1 MDENFNNIGSDFD
14 DLFDESSAVTVENPV
29 NESQEKA
36 FEIPD
41 MDDMYGV
48 VEESDE
54 NDDNESSDDSESQD
68 LESQDSDLDVWHQ
81 YLRDLGVSDSKAIQF
96 ENEAGEIETVDFDT
110 LDKETQ
116 LTMLRE
122 LTDPGLSEHEIQV
135 VNYLRQNNA
144 SFDDV
149 VNYFAE
155 QRLQQY
161 LAENPDQ
168 VHQKVYS
175 IDEYTNDELYLA
187 DLKSKYPDFTDEE
200 LLAELDAAKLNE
212 DLFNKKSDIIRQQ
225 YKEQEDR
232 QKQEAEAAEQQRY
245 EDLQQNIV
253 NAVLNFKEI
262 SIDPDPESE
271 DWRGLEIED
280 GDRQNILSY
289 LLDQDQE
296 GKSRLVR
303 DIEDPNELIKL
314 SWYKLYGDE
323 TFKHITGY
331 WKGLLKE
338 ARQENAKLSKQIE
351 KYRKET
357 NTVVTPTSGKKSK
370 NSNNKGFSLGDGWDD
385 YLD

>member
-1 MDENFNNIGSDFD
+1 MENFNNIGSDFD
-14 DLFDESSAVTVENPV
+14 DLFDDSSATTVENPV
-29 NESQEKA
+29 DESQEKA

-41 MDDMYGV
+41 MDDDFGV
-48 VEESDE
+48 IEENEED
-54 NDDNESSDDSESQD
+54 NNESSETN
-68 LESQDSDLDVWHQ
+68 EEPETTEEPELDVWHQ
-81 YLRDLGVSDSKAIQF
+81 YLKDLGVSNYKAIQF
-96 ENEAGEIETVDFDT
+96 ENDEGEIETVDFDT

-116 LTMLRE
+116 LTMLKE
-122 LTDPGLSEHEIQV
+122 LTDPGLSEHEIEV
-135 VNYLRQNNA
+135 VNYLRRNNA

-149 VNYFAE
+149 INYFAE

-161 LAENPDQ
+161 LTENPDQ

-175 IDEYTNDELYLA
+175 VDEYTNDELYLA
-187 DLKSKYPDFTDEE
+187 DLKNKYPDFTEEE
-200 LLAELDAAKLNE
+200 LLTELDAAKLNE
-212 DLFNKKSDIIRQQ
+212 ELFNKKSDIIRQQ

-351 KYRKET
+351 KYKKGT
-357 NTVVTPTSGKKSK
+357 NTVVTPTPGKKS
-370 NSNNKGFSLGDGWDD
+370 NSLTNKGFSLGDGWDD

>member
-1 MDENFNNIGSDFD
+1 MENFNNIGSDFD
-14 DLFDESSAVTVENPV
+14 DLFDDSSATTVENPID
-29 NESQEKA
+29 ESQEKA

-41 MDDMYGV
+41 MDDDFGV
-48 VEESDE
+48 IEENEED
-54 NDDNESSDDSESQD
+54 NNESSETN
-68 LESQDSDLDVWHQ
+68 EEPETTEEPELDVWHQ
-81 YLRDLGVSDSKAIQF
+81 YLKDLGVSDYKAIQF
-96 ENEAGEIETVDFDT
+96 ENDEGEIETVDFDT

-116 LTMLRE
+116 LTMLKE
-122 LTDPGLSEHEIQV
+122 LTDPGLSEHEIEV
-135 VNYLRQNNA
+135 VNYLRRNNA

-149 VNYFAE
+149 INYFAE

-161 LAENPDQ
+161 LTENPDQ

-175 IDEYTNDELYLA
+175 VDEYTNDELYLA
-187 DLKSKYPDFTDEE
+187 DLKNKYPDFTDEE

-212 DLFNKKSDIIRQQ
+212 ELFNKKSDIIRQQ

-351 KYRKET
+351 KYKKGT
-357 NTVVTPTSGKKSK
+357 NTVVTPTPGKKS
-370 NSNNKGFSLGDGWDD
+370 NSLTNKGFSLGDGWDD

>member
-14 DLFDESSAVTVENPV
+14 ELFDESSAITVENSV
-29 NESQEKA
+29 EESQEKV
-36 FEIPD
+36 FELPDD
-41 MDDMYGV
+41 MDDYGV
-48 VEESDE
+48 IEEKSSE
-54 NDDNESSDDSESQD
+54 DDNPETSNDPDSTEP
-68 LESQDSDLDVWHQ
+68 ELDVWHQ
-81 YLRDLGVSDSKAIQF
+81 YLKDLGVSDSKAIQF
-96 ENEAGEIETVDFDT
+96 ENEEGEIETVDFDT
-110 LDKETQ
+110 LDRDTQ
-116 LTMLRE
+116 LTMLKE

-149 VNYFAE
+149 INYFAE

-168 VHQKVYS
+168 VHQKIYS
-175 IDEYTNDELYLA
+175 VDEYTNDELYLA
-187 DLKSKYPDFTDEE
+187 DLKNKYPDFTDEE

-212 DLFNKKSDIIRQQ
+212 ELFNKKSDIIRQQ

-357 NTVVTPTSGKKSK
+357 NTVVSPAPGKKTKS
-370 NSNNKGFSLGDGWDD
+370 SSNKGFSLGDGWDD

>member
-1 MDENFNNIGSDFD
+1 MDENFNNIGGDFD

-54 NDDNESSDDSESQD
+54 NDDSESSDDS
-68 LESQDSDLDVWHQ
+68 ESQDSDLDVWHQ

-96 ENEAGEIETVDFDT
+96 ENEDGEIETVDFDT
-110 LDKETQ
+110 LDRDTQ

-122 LTDPGLSEHEIQV
+122 LTDPGLSNHEIEV
-135 VNYLRQNNA
+135 VNYLRRNNA
-144 SFDDV
+144 SFDEV

-161 LAENPDQ
+161 FAQNPDQ
-168 VHQKVYS
+168 MPQRVYS

-187 DLKSKYPDFTDEE
+187 DLKNKYPDFTEEE
-200 LLAELDAAKLNE
+200 LLAELDSAKLNE
-212 DLFNKKSDIIRQQ
+212 ELFNKKSDTIRQQ
-225 YKEQEDR
+225 YKEYEDR
-232 QKQEAEAAEQQRY
+232 MQQEAVMAEQQRY
-245 EDLQQNIV
+245 EALQQNIV

-370 NSNNKGFSLGDGWDD
+370 SSNNKGFSLGEGWDD

>member
-14 DLFDESSAVTVENPV
+14 DLFDESSATTVENPV
-29 NESQEKA
+29 DESQDKA

-41 MDDMYGV
+41 MDDIYGV

-54 NDDNESSDDSESQD
+54 DGENNTIDSEPQ
-68 LESQDSDLDVWHQ
+68 ESQEPELDVWHQ
-81 YLRDLGVSDSKAIQF
+81 YLRDLGISDSKAIRF

-110 LDKETQ
+110 LDRETQ
-116 LTMLRE
+116 LTMLKE

-149 VNYFAE
+149 INYFAE

-187 DLKSKYPDFTDEE
+187 DLKNKYPDFSEEE

-212 DLFNKKSDIIRQQ
+212 ELFNKKSDIIRQQ
-225 YKEQEDR
+225 YKEYEDR

-245 EDLQQNIV
+245 EALQQNIV

-351 KYRKET
+351 KYKKET
-357 NTVVTPTSGKKSK
+357 NTVVSPASGKKTK
-370 NSNNKGFSLGDGWDD
+370 NSSNKGFSLGEGWDD

>member
-1 MDENFNNIGSDFD
+1 
-14 DLFDESSAVTVENPV
+14 
-29 NESQEKA
+29 
-36 FEIPD
+36 
-41 MDDMYGV
+41 
-48 VEESDE
+48 
-54 NDDNESSDDSESQD
+54 
-68 LESQDSDLDVWHQ
+68 
-81 YLRDLGVSDSKAIQF
+81 
-96 ENEAGEIETVDFDT
+96 
-110 LDKETQ
+110 
-116 LTMLRE
+116 MLRE

-161 LAENPDQ
+161 FAENPDQ
-168 VHQKVYS
+168 VRQKVYS

-187 DLKSKYPDFTDEE
+187 DLKNKYPDFTDEE
-200 LLAELDAAKLNE
+200 LLAELDSAKLNE
-212 DLFNKKSDIIRQQ
+212 ELFNKKSDMIRQQ

-232 QKQEAEAAEQQRY
+232 MQQEAEMAEQQRY
-245 EDLQQNIV
+245 EALQQNIV

-370 NSNNKGFSLGDGWDD
+370 SSNNKGFSLGDGWDD

>member
-14 DLFDESSAVTVENPV
+14 ELFDESSAVTVENPV

-41 MDDMYGV
+41 MDDMYGI

-54 NDDNESSDDSESQD
+54 NGENGENDNNESSEDS
-68 LESQDSDLDVWHQ
+68 ESQDSDLDVWHQ

-96 ENEAGEIETVDFDT
+96 ENETGEIETVDFDT
-110 LDKETQ
+110 LDMETQ

-187 DLKSKYPDFTDEE
+187 DLKNKYPDFTDEE

-212 DLFNKKSDIIRQQ
+212 ELFNKKSDIIRQQ

-232 QKQEAEAAEQQRY
+232 MQQEAEMAEQQRY
-245 EDLQQNIV
+245 EALQQNIV

-357 NTVVTPTSGKKSK
+357 NTVVSPAPGKKTK
-370 NSNNKGFSLGDGWDD
+370 NSSNKGFSLGDG
-385 YLD
+385 

>member
-54 NDDNESSDDSESQD
+54 NDDEESSNDS
-68 LESQDSDLDVWHQ
+68 ESQDSDLDVWHQ

-96 ENEAGEIETVDFDT
+96 ENEDGEIETVDFDT
-110 LDKETQ
+110 LDRDTQ

-122 LTDPGLSEHEIQV
+122 LTDPGLSAHEIQV
-135 VNYLRQNNA
+135 INYLRQNNA

-161 LAENPDQ
+161 LTGNPDQ

-187 DLKSKYPDFTDEE
+187 DLKSKYPDFTDED

-212 DLFNKKSDIIRQQ
+212 ELFNKKSDIIRQQ
-225 YKEQEDR
+225 YKEHEDR

-357 NTVVTPTSGKKSK
+357 NTVVTPTSGKKPKS
-370 NSNNKGFSLGDGWDD
+370 SNNKGFSLGDGWDD

>member
-1 MDENFNNIGSDFD
+1 MNDNFNNIGSDFD
-14 DLFDESSAVTVENPV
+14 DLFDDSSATVVENPV
-29 NESQEKA
+29 DESQEKA

-41 MDDMYGV
+41 MDDDYGV
-48 VEESDE
+48 IE
-54 NDDNESSDDSESQD
+54 DSEKNNEEPAD
-68 LESQDSDLDVWHQ
+68 ESEPQEQEPELDVWHQ

-96 ENEAGEIETVDFDT
+96 ENEEGGIETVDFDT

-116 LTMLRE
+116 LTMLKE
-122 LTDPGLSEHEIQV
+122 LADPGLSEHEIEV
-135 VNYLRQNNA
+135 VNYLRRNNA
-144 SFDDV
+144 SFNDV
-149 VNYFAE
+149 VDYFAE

-187 DLKSKYPDFTDEE
+187 DLKNKYPDFTEEE
-200 LLAELDAAKLNE
+200 LLAELDAAKINE
-212 DLFNKKSDIIRQQ
+212 ELFNKKSDIIRQQ

-232 QKQEAEAAEQQRY
+232 QKQEAEIAEQQRY
-245 EDLQQNIV
+245 EALQQNIV

-296 GKSRLVR
+296 GKSQLVR

-314 SWYKLYGDE
+314 S
-323 TFKHITGY
+323 
-331 WKGLLKE
+331 
-338 ARQENAKLSKQIE
+338 
-351 KYRKET
+351 
-357 NTVVTPTSGKKSK
+357 
-370 NSNNKGFSLGDGWDD
+370 
-385 YLD
+385 

>member
-1 MDENFNNIGSDFD
+1 MNENFNNIGSDFD
-14 DLFDESSAVTVENPV
+14 DLFDDSSATTVENPV
-29 NESQEKA
+29 EESQEKA
-36 FEIPD
+36 FELPDD
-41 MDDMYGV
+41 MDYDYGV
-48 VEESDE
+48 VEESSEDSE
-54 NDDNESSDDSESQD
+54 ETTEESSNDPEST
-68 LESQDSDLDVWHQ
+68 EPELDVWHQ
-81 YLRDLGVSDSKAIQF
+81 YLKDLGVSDSKAIQF
-96 ENEAGEIETVDFDT
+96 ENEEGEIETVDFDT

-116 LTMLRE
+116 LTMLKE
-122 LTDPGLSEHEIQV
+122 LADPGLSDHETQV
-135 VNYLRQNNA
+135 VNYLRRNNA

-155 QRLQQY
+155 QRLQEY
-161 LAENPDQ
+161 LTENPDQ
-168 VHQKVYS
+168 VRQKVYS

-187 DLKSKYPDFTDEE
+187 DLKNKYPDFTDEE
-200 LLAELDAAKLNE
+200 LLAELDVAKLNE
-212 DLFNKKSDIIRQQ
+212 ELFNKKSDTIRQQ
-225 YKEQEDR
+225 YKELEDI

-253 NAVLNFKEI
+253 NAVLNFREI

-351 KYRKET
+351 KYKKGT
-357 NTVVTPTSGKKSK
+357 NTVVTPAPGKKS
-370 NSNNKGFSLGDGWDD
+370 NSLTNKGFSLGEG
-385 YLD
+385 

>member
-54 NDDNESSDDSESQD
+54 NDENDDNESSND

-155 QRLQQY
+155 QKLQQY

-200 LLAELDAAKLNE
+200 LIAELDAAKLNE
-212 DLFNKKSDIIRQQ
+212 ELFNKKSDIIRQQ

-370 NSNNKGFSLGDGWDD
+370 SSNNKGFSLGDGWDD

>member
-1 MDENFNNIGSDFD
+1 MENFNNIGSDFD
-14 DLFDESSAVTVENPV
+14 DLFDDSSATTVENPV
-29 NESQEKA
+29 DESQEKA

-41 MDDMYGV
+41 MDDDFGV
-48 VEESDE
+48 IEENEED
-54 NDDNESSDDSESQD
+54 NNESSETN
-68 LESQDSDLDVWHQ
+68 EEPETTEEPELDVWHQ
-81 YLRDLGVSDSKAIQF
+81 YLKDLGVSDYKAIQF
-96 ENEAGEIETVDFDT
+96 ENDEGEIETVDFDT

-116 LTMLRE
+116 LTMLKE
-122 LTDPGLSEHEIQV
+122 LTDPGLSEHEIEV
-135 VNYLRQNNA
+135 VNYLRRNNA

-149 VNYFAE
+149 INYFAE

-161 LAENPDQ
+161 LTENPDQ

-175 IDEYTNDELYLA
+175 VDEYTNDELYLA
-187 DLKSKYPDFTDEE
+187 DLKNKYPDFTEEE
-200 LLAELDAAKLNE
+200 LLTELDAAKLNE
-212 DLFNKKSDIIRQQ
+212 ELFNKKSDIIRQQ

-351 KYRKET
+351 KYKKGT
-357 NTVVTPTSGKKSK
+357 NTVVTPTPGKKS
-370 NSNNKGFSLGDGWDD
+370 NSLTNKGFSLGDGWDD

>member
-54 NDDNESSDDSESQD
+54 NDDEESSNDS
-68 LESQDSDLDVWHQ
+68 ESQDSDLDVWHQ

-96 ENEAGEIETVDFDT
+96 ENEDGEIETVDFDT
-110 LDKETQ
+110 LDRDTQ

-122 LTDPGLSEHEIQV
+122 LTDPGLSAHEIQV
-135 VNYLRQNNA
+135 INYLRQNNA

-161 LAENPDQ
+161 LTGNPDQ

-187 DLKSKYPDFTDEE
+187 DLKSKYPDFTDED

-212 DLFNKKSDIIRQQ
+212 ELFNKKSDIIRQQ
-225 YKEQEDR
+225 YKEHEDR

-331 WKGLLKE
+331 
-338 ARQENAKLSKQIE
+338 
-351 KYRKET
+351 
-357 NTVVTPTSGKKSK
+357 
-370 NSNNKGFSLGDGWDD
+370 
-385 YLD
+385 

>member
-1 MDENFNNIGSDFD
+1 MNEGFNNIGSDFD
-14 DLFDESSAVTVENPV
+14 DLFDDTSAVTVDKPID
-29 NESQEKA
+29 ESQEKA

-41 MDDMYGV
+41 MDDDFGV
-48 VEESDE
+48 IEENEED
-54 NDDNESSDDSESQD
+54 NNESSETNEE
-68 LESQDSDLDVWHQ
+68 LETTEEPELDVWHQ
-81 YLRDLGVSDSKAIQF
+81 YLKDLGVSDYKAIQF
-96 ENEAGEIETVDFDT
+96 ENDEGEIETVDFDT

-116 LTMLRE
+116 LTMLKE
-122 LTDPGLSEHEIQV
+122 LTDPGLSEHEIEV
-135 VNYLRQNNA
+135 VNYLRRNNA

-149 VNYFAE
+149 INYFAE

-161 LAENPDQ
+161 LTENPDQ
-168 VHQKVYS
+168 VHQKAYS
-175 IDEYTNDELYLA
+175 VDEYTNDELYLA
-187 DLKSKYPDFTDEE
+187 DLKNKYPDFTDEE

-212 DLFNKKSDIIRQQ
+212 ELFNKKSDIIRQQ

-351 KYRKET
+351 KYKKGN
-357 NTVVTPTSGKKSK
+357 NTVVTPTPGKKS
-370 NSNNKGFSLGDGWDD
+370 NSLTNKGFSLGDGWDD
-385 YLD
+385 LV

>member
-1 MDENFNNIGSDFD
+1 MDENFNNIGGDFD

-29 NESQEKA
+29 NETQEKA

-54 NDDNESSDDSESQD
+54 NNDEESSNDS
-68 LESQDSDLDVWHQ
+68 ESQDSDLDVWHQ

-96 ENEAGEIETVDFDT
+96 ENEDGEIETVDFDT

-212 DLFNKKSDIIRQQ
+212 ELFNKKSDIIRQQ

-351 KYRKET
+351 KYKKET

-370 NSNNKGFSLGDGWDD
+370 SSNNKGFSLGDGWDD

>member
-14 DLFDESSAVTVENPV
+14 DLFDESSAVAVENPV
-29 NESQEKA
+29 NETQEKA

-54 NDDNESSDDSESQD
+54 NNENDDNESSND

-96 ENEAGEIETVDFDT
+96 ENEDGEIETVDFDT

-212 DLFNKKSDIIRQQ
+212 ELFNKKSDIIRQQ

-370 NSNNKGFSLGDGWDD
+370 SSNNKGFSLGDGWDD

>member
-1 MDENFNNIGSDFD
+1 MNDNFNNIGSDFD
-14 DLFDESSAVTVENPV
+14 DLFDDSSATTVENPV
-29 NESQEKA
+29 DESQEKA

-41 MDDMYGV
+41 MDDDFGV
-48 VEESDE
+48 IEEKEEE
-54 NDDNESSDDSESQD
+54 NNESSESN
-68 LESQDSDLDVWHQ
+68 ETPETTEEPELDVWHQ
-81 YLRDLGVSDSKAIQF
+81 YLKDLGVTDSKAIQF
-96 ENEAGEIETVDFDT
+96 ENEDGEIETVDFDT
-110 LDKETQ
+110 LDRETQ
-116 LTMLRE
+116 LTMLKE
-122 LTDPGLSEHEIQV
+122 LTDPGLSEHEIEV
-135 VNYLRQNNA
+135 VNYLRRNNA

-149 VNYFAE
+149 INYFAE
-155 QRLQQY
+155 QRLQEY
-161 LAENPDQ
+161 LTENPDQ
-168 VHQKVYS
+168 VKQKVYS

-187 DLKSKYPDFTDEE
+187 DLKNKYPDFSEEE
-200 LLAELDAAKLNE
+200 LLAELDSAKLNE
-212 DLFNKKSDIIRQQ
+212 ELFNKKSDIIRQQ
-225 YKEQEDR
+225 YKELEDR

-338 ARQENAKLSKQIE
+338 ARQENAKLTKQIE
-351 KYRKET
+351 KFKNKGN
-357 NTVVTPTSGKKSK
+357 NTVVTPTPGKKT
-370 NSNNKGFSLGDGWDD
+370 NSLTNKGFSLGDGWDD

>member
-14 DLFDESSAVTVENPV
+14 DLFDESSATTVENPV
-29 NESQEKA
+29 DESQDKA

-41 MDDMYGV
+41 MDDIYGV

-54 NDDNESSDDSESQD
+54 DGENNTIDSEPQ
-68 LESQDSDLDVWHQ
+68 ESQEPELDVWHQ
-81 YLRDLGVSDSKAIQF
+81 YLRDLGISDSKAIRF
-96 ENEAGEIETVDFDT
+96 ENESGEIETVDFDT
-110 LDKETQ
+110 LDRETQ
-116 LTMLRE
+116 LTMLKE

-149 VNYFAE
+149 INYFAE

-175 IDEYTNDELYLA
+175 VDEYTNDELYLA
-187 DLKSKYPDFTDEE
+187 DLKNKYPDFSEEE

-212 DLFNKKSDIIRQQ
+212 ELFNKKSDIIRQQ
-225 YKEQEDR
+225 YKEYEDR

-245 EDLQQNIV
+245 EALQQNIV

-351 KYRKET
+351 KYKKET
-357 NTVVTPTSGKKSK
+357 NTVVSPASGKKTK
-370 NSNNKGFSLGDGWDD
+370 NSSNKGFSLGEGWDD

>member
-1 MDENFNNIGSDFD
+1 MAELNNIGSDFD
-14 DLFDESSAVTVENPV
+14 DLFDDSSATTVENPV
-29 NESQEKA
+29 DDSQEKA
-36 FEIPD
+36 FELPD
-41 MDDMYGV
+41 NMDDYGV
-48 VEESDE
+48 IEEPS
-54 NDDNESSDDSESQD
+54 NDDDPEPDNNPESTEP
-68 LESQDSDLDVWHQ
+68 EPELDVWHQ

-96 ENEAGEIETVDFDT
+96 ENEEGEIETVDFDT

-116 LTMLRE
+116 LTMLKE

-161 LAENPDQ
+161 LTENPEQ
-168 VHQKVYS
+168 VHQKVYN

-187 DLKSKYPDFTDEE
+187 DLKNKYPDFTDEE

-351 KYRKET
+351 KYKKGT
-357 NTVVTPTSGKKSK
+357 NTVVTPTPVKKS
-370 NSNNKGFSLGDGWDD
+370 NSLTNKGFSLGDGWDD